1 MSPPRASSNPYS
13 AGEVEAHRSTLLLS
27 IDFEDWHELVRRRVG
42 APSLTAPVPAL
53 RRQTESALE
62 LLDELGVKATF
73 FVLGMAAR
81 SHPSLVEAIA
91 QRGHEIGCH
100 GDQHVPVYSQTP
112 REFAFDLRTARE
124 TIERLTGCRPTG
136 YRAPA
141 FSITEASSWA
151 YEVLVSEGFAYDAS
165 QHDSPRVRHR
175 ISEQRSGPH
184 VIELGSGVELWEF
197 PVAVYH
203 APRARVPV
211 GGPSYWAVLPGAV
224 ILEGLRRAGPMTG
237 LYLHPYELDPERL
250 RPLLGRG
257 ISVEARI
264 KASARAL
271 QRNVT
276 RLRAEKVLRTIAK
289 RFTLISY
296 GDAHARLAGSS

>member
-1 MSPPRASSNPYS
+1 VSPSPASNNPVG
-13 AGEVEAHRSTLLLS
+13 AGKLEAHHSTLLLS
-27 IDFEDWHELVRRRVG
+27 IDFEDWHQLVRRRVG

-81 SHPSLVEAIA
+81 SHPSLVQAIA

-112 REFAFDLRTARE
+112 REFASDLRTAQE

-151 YEVLVSEGFAYDAS
+151 YEVLASEGFAYDAS
-165 QHDSPRVRHR
+165 QHDSPRVRQR

-184 VIELGSGVELWEF
+184 VMELGSAVELWEF

-211 GGPSYWAVLPGAV
+211 GGPSYWAVLPRAV
-224 ILEGLRRAGPMTG
+224 ILKGLRQAPMTG

-250 RPLLGRG
+250 RPLLDRG
-257 ISVEARI
+257 TPAKARI

-276 RLRAEKVLRTIAK
+276 RLRAEKVLRTIAE

-296 GDAHARLAGSS
+296 GEAHARLAGSS